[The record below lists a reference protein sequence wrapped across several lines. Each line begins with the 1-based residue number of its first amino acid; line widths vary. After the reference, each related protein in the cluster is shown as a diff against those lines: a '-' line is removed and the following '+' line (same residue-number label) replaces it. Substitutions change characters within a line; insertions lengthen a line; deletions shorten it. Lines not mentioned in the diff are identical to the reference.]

1 MTQSAS
7 QPLFARFLSLSLTTL
22 PLVAL
27 AAGCGSE
34 SEAKEG
40 EGGFLRLED
49 EPAATAPANGTEA
62 GAGGAPVQPR
72 KVAESSGEA
81 PAAPAAKA
89 EPEKPVEETPAAP
102 LASRRGDDGAT
113 PAEAA
118 LSESELEQRASEAL
132 DRGAPAEAARLLSR
146 LMLAHVDAGRDD
158 RVALARWTALLQQAQ
173 AQHRWNPKGNWP
185 AVDVKVQSGDTLI
198 GIRKR
203 CLDAQPGLLLCTGQ
217 IVRANRLASS
227 SAIRPDEA
235 LRVPTERASVRV
247 DLSAMWAFYCFG
259 DEVAA
264 AWEVGVGREGR
275 DTRAGVYTIGAKQ
288 ERPMWSPVGRE
299 PVPYGDPT
307 NPLGTRWLAWYQE
320 GRATS
325 LGFHGT
331 NDPTGVGQRVSEGC
345 IRMRN
350 EDVEQLFEILPLS
363 AEVRVQP

>member
-1 MTQSAS
+1 MTQSAL
-7 QPLFARFLSLSLTTL
+7 QPLFARFRSISLAAL

-49 EPAATAPANGTEA
+49 EPAASAQ
-62 GAGGAPVQPR
+62 AGGTPEQVQPVQP
-72 KVAESSGEA
+72 AQS
-81 PAAPAAKA
+81 PAAAPEPAAAKA
-89 EPEKPVEETPAAP
+89 EPTPEPSTDGPVAP
-102 LASRRGDDGAT
+102 LASRRGDEGA
-113 PAEAA
+113 AVGEGA
-118 LSESELEQRASEAL
+118 LSESELEQRAAEAL

-146 LMLAHVDAGRDD
+146 LLLAHVDAGRDD
-158 RVALARWTALLQQAQ
+158 RVALARWTALLNQAQ
-173 AQHRWNPKGNWP
+173 AQHRWNPKGGWP
-185 AVDVKVQSGDTLI
+185 SLDLKVQSGDTLI

-227 SAIRPDEA
+227 SAIRPDDG
-235 LRVPTERASVRV
+235 LRVPTERASMRV

-264 AWEVGVGREGR
+264 AWEVGVGREGS
-275 DTRAGVYTIGAKQ
+275 DTRPGIYTVGAKQ

-299 PVPYGDPT
+299 PVPFGDPQ
-307 NPLGTRWLAWYQE
+307 NPLGTRWLAWYQD
-320 GRATS
+320 GRASS

-331 NDPTGVGQRVSEGC
+331 NDPTSVGKRVSEGC

-350 EDVEQLFEILPLS
+350 EDVEQLFEILPLH

>member
-1 MTQSAS
+1 MTQSAF
-7 QPLFARFLSLSLTTL
+7 QPLFSKFRSISLAAL

-27 AAGCGSE
+27 AVGCGAE
-34 SEAKEG
+34 TEAKEG

-49 EPAATAPANGTEA
+49 EPTRTQA
-62 GAGGAPVQPR
+62 
-72 KVAESSGEA
+72 AESSHSEA
-81 PAAPAAKA
+81 PASSEPQPAATIDGSAKA
-89 EPEKPVEETPAAP
+89 EPDASAGSDAPVAP
-102 LASRRGDDGAT
+102 LASRRGEDDAGPT
-113 PAEAA
+113 ETA
-118 LSESELEQRASEAL
+118 LSESELEQRAAEAL

-158 RVALARWTALLQQAQ
+158 RVALARWTALLHQAQ
-173 AQHRWNPKGNWP
+173 AEHRWSPKGVWP
-185 AVDVKVQSGDTLI
+185 AVEVKVQSGDTLI

-203 CLDAQPGLLLCTGQ
+203 CLDSQPGLLLCTGQ

-227 SAIRPDEA
+227 SAIRPDEG
-235 LRVPTERASVRV
+235 LRVPTDRASMRV
-247 DLSAMWAFYCFG
+247 DLSAMWAFYCYG

-264 AWEVGVGREGR
+264 AWEVGVGREGS
-275 DTRAGVYTIGAKQ
+275 DTRPGAYTIGAKQ

-307 NPLGTRWLAWYQE
+307 NPLGTRWLAWYQD

-331 NDPTGVGQRVSEGC
+331 NDPTGVGKRVSEGC

-350 EDVEQLFEILPLS
+350 EDVEQLFEILPLN

>member
-1 MTQSAS
+1 MTQSAP
-7 QPLFARFLSLSLTTL
+7 QPLFARFRSLSLATL

-27 AAGCGSE
+27 ASGCGSE

-49 EPAATAPANGTEA
+49 EPAATAQADGAQAAQAEPAGS
-62 GAGGAPVQPR
+62 PKP
-72 KVAESSGEA
+72 VAESPA
-81 PAAPAAKA
+81 PAVVTP
-89 EPEKPVEETPAAP
+89 EPEKPAEAAAP
-102 LASRRGDDGAT
+102 LASRRGDEGAS

-118 LSESELEQRASEAL
+118 LSESELELRATEAL

-173 AQHRWNPKGNWP
+173 SQHRWNPKGAWP

-235 LRVPTERASVRV
+235 LRVPTERASMRV

-264 AWEVGVGREGR
+264 AWEVGVGREGS
-275 DTRAGVYTIGAKQ
+275 DTRPGVFTIGAKQ

-299 PVPYGDPT
+299 PVPFGDPA

-331 NDPTGVGQRVSEGC
+331 NDPTGVGKRVSEGC

-350 EDVEQLFEILPLS
+350 EDVEQLFEILPLN

>member
-7 QPLFARFLSLSLTTL
+7 QPLFARFLTLSLATL

-49 EPAATAPANGTEA
+49 EPAASAPAS
-62 GAGGAPVQPR
+62 GAQATQAQPESAPQP
-72 KVAESSGEA
+72 AGEA
-81 PAAPAAKA
+81 PAAPAVTP
-89 EPEKPVEETPAAP
+89 EPEKPAVESPAAP
-102 LASRRGDDGAT
+102 LASRRGDDGAA

-132 DRGAPAEAARLLSR
+132 ERGAAAEAARLLSR

-173 AQHRWNPKGNWP
+173 SQHRWNPKGSWP

-227 SAIRPDEA
+227 SAIRPNEA

-299 PVPYGDPT
+299 PVPFGDPT

-350 EDVEQLFEILPLS
+350 EDVEQLFEILPLN